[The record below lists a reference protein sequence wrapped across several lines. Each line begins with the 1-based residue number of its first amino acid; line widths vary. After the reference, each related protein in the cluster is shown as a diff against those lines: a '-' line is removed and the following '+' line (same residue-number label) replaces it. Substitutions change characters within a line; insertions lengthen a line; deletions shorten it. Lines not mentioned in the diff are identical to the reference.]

1 VAMAIRGPGIAAGS
15 RSNEF
20 VHVADLFAT
29 ILTMAELTPP
39 ATNFSSTGAEVDSD
53 SVSLTP
59 ILFGSASTVR
69 NPNEGYILTEVNW
82 NGLKVGA
89 RNATYK
95 VVCSG
100 GTANCGFYDLVGDPL
115 EEYLLS
121 KPDSCANFR
130 AWPMS
135 SPEWHY
141 CRLIEVVNMHSIF

>member
-1 VAMAIRGPGIAAGS
+1 
-15 RSNEF
+15 
-20 VHVADLFAT
+20 
-29 ILTMAELTPP
+29 MAELTPP

-95 VVCSG
+95 IVCSG

-115 EEYLLS
+115 EEYQLS